1 MNIKN
6 CGYVRINS
14 YFYKK
19 LISTIMKRYFNHFL
33 FAIVMVAVAVTSCT
47 NYPSDKY
54 YKSIPDEFDAMCMRA
69 INEWKV
75 PGMAVAVVKDG
86 EVVFM
91 KGYGKAHLGD
101 SLTSPVDVTPQTQ
114 FVIASTSKA
123 FTSGLLANVMD
134 EYPEIKWDAPV
145 INYLPDFK
153 MYDSWVTK
161 NFQVREIM
169 SHHSGF
175 NSYALDDL
183 PPWGYNRDDLYK
195 IYSVLRPT
203 YSFRTKYAYNNSMYT
218 IAAKI
223 IEKYTGKSWDDALIE
238 RIFTPLE
245 MKNSTT
251 GNISFYTAENLAQG
265 YRMRK
270 AEDKDEIVVVPRT
283 DKEDAFAWLSAVAP
297 AGFVISTVEDMANW
311 VKMHLGHGTFN
322 GKEIISRKNH
332 DMLFYPQTI
341 TGSDSTR
348 LTNYAQGWTVEYGL
362 QGRYIRHTGLAY
374 GYTALV
380 GMVPDL
386 DLGFVFL
393 TNNGSSSDP
402 QSALGRDLIELY
414 RGNDNPTH
422 FDEYF
427 AEYKEGLFSKDE
439 DEEKEE
445 TTPVAPLSNKAYVGN
460 YTLEPFGT
468 AKVYEKDGTL
478 YFNLRKVDSP
488 LTHKNG
494 NVFTFFAKGSGT
506 FDLTFTVKGNKAQL
520 LTFDIND
527 PVGEFVRK

>member
-1 MNIKN
+1 M
-6 CGYVRINS
+6 
-14 YFYKK
+14 KK
-19 LISTIMKRYFNHFL
+19 LFNF
-33 FAIVMVAVAVTSCT
+33 FAAAVVLVSLAAC
-47 NYPSDKY
+47 NNNPQGKY
-54 YKSIPDEFDAMCMRA
+54 YKSIPDGFDAMCQRA
-69 INEWKV
+69 IDEWKV

-91 KGYGKAHLGD
+91 KGYGNAHLGD
-101 SLTSPVDVTPQTQ
+101 SATAPVPVTPQTQ

-123 FTSGLLANVMD
+123 FTAGLLANVMD
-134 EYPEIKWDAPV
+134 QYPEIKWDAPV

-153 MYDSWVTK
+153 MYDPWVTK

-183 PPWGYNRDDLYK
+183 PPWGYDRDDLYK
-195 IYSVLRPT
+195 IYSVLQPT

-223 IEKYTGKSWDDALIE
+223 IEKYTGKTWDEALIE
-238 RIFTPLE
+238 RIFTPLG

-283 DKEDAFAWLSAVAP
+283 DKDDAFAWLSAVAP

-311 VKMHLGHGTFN
+311 VKMHLNHGTFN
-322 GKEIISRKNH
+322 GQEIISRKNH
-332 DMLFYPQTI
+332 DMLWYPQTI

-348 LTNYAQGWTVEYGL
+348 LTNYAQGWTVEFGE

-380 GMVPDL
+380 GMQPEL
-386 DLGFVFL
+386 NLGFVFL

-414 RGNDNPTH
+414 KGNKSSY

-427 AEYKEGLFSKDE
+427 AEYKEDLFSKDE
-439 DEEKEE
+439 EKAKEE
-445 TTPVAPLSNKAYVGN
+445 ATPVPALANKAYTGN

-468 AKVYEKDGTL
+468 AKVYEKDGEL

-488 LTHKNG
+488 LKHKSG
-494 NVFTFFAKGSGT
+494 NVFTFYAKGSGT
-506 FDLTFTVKGNKAQL
+506 FDLTFTVKGNRAQS
-520 LTFDIND
+520 LTFDIVD

>member
-1 MNIKN
+1 M
-6 CGYVRINS
+6 
-14 YFYKK
+14 KK
-19 LISTIMKRYFNHFL
+19 LFNFFAAAVLLISLAACNNNPKE
-33 FAIVMVAVAVTSCT
+33 
-47 NYPSDKY
+47 KY
-54 YKSIPDEFDAMCMRA
+54 YKSIPDGFDAMCQRA
-69 INEWKV
+69 IDEWKV

-91 KGYGKAHLGD
+91 KGYGNAVMGD
-101 SLTSPVDVTPQTQ
+101 SVTAPVPVTPQTQ

-123 FTSGLLANVMD
+123 FTAGLLANVMD

-153 MYDSWVTK
+153 MYDPWVTK

-183 PPWGYNRDDLYK
+183 PPWGYDRDDLYK
-195 IYSVLRPT
+195 IYSVLQPT

-283 DKEDAFAWLSAVAP
+283 DKDDAFAWLSAVAP

-311 VKMHLGHGTFN
+311 VKMHLNHGTYN
-322 GKEIISRKNH
+322 GKEVISRKNH
-332 DMLFYPQTI
+332 NMLWYPQTI

-348 LTNYAQGWTVEYGL
+348 LTNYAQGWTVEFGE

-380 GMVPDL
+380 GMVPDM

-414 RGNDNPTH
+414 KGNKSDY
-422 FDEYF
+422 FGEYF
-427 AEYKEGLFSKDE
+427 ADYKEDLFSKDE
-439 DEEKEE
+439 PKAKEE
-445 TTPVAPLSNKAYVGN
+445 VTPVAALANKAYVGN

-468 AKVYEKDGTL
+468 AKVYEKDGQL

-488 LTHKNG
+488 LKHKNG

-506 FDLTFTVKGNKAQL
+506 FDLTFTVKGNRAQS
-520 LTFDIND
+520 LTFDIVD

>member
-1 MNIKN
+1 MLRIKQTTNRTMNFFRKLFKASALMAILALAG
-6 CGYVRINS
+6 CNS
-14 YFYKK
+14 
-19 LISTIMKRYFNHFL
+19 N
-33 FAIVMVAVAVTSCT
+33 
-47 NYPSDKY
+47 PSQKY
-54 YKSIPDEFDAMCMRA
+54 YKSIPQEFDAMCQRA
-69 INEWKV
+69 IDEWKV

-86 EVVFM
+86 EVVFL
-91 KGYGKAHLGD
+91 KGFGHAHLGD
-101 SLTSPVDVTPQTQ
+101 STTAPIPVTPQTQ

-145 INYLPDFK
+145 KNYLPDFK
-153 MYDSWVTK
+153 LYDPWVTE

-183 PPWGYNRDDLYK
+183 PTWGYNRDDLYR
-195 IYSVLRPT
+195 IYATVRPT

-223 IEKYTGKSWDDALIE
+223 IEKYTGKSWDDAIAE

-251 GNISFYTAENLAQG
+251 GNKSFYTAENLAQG

-270 AEDKDEIVVVPRT
+270 AEDKDEITVVPRT
-283 DKEDAFAWLSAVAP
+283 DKDHAFAWLSAVAP
-297 AGFVISTVEDMANW
+297 AGFVISTAEDMANW
-311 VKMHLGHGTFN
+311 VKMHLAHGTFN
-322 GKEIISRKNH
+322 GKEVISRKNH
-332 DMLFYPQTI
+332 NMLFYPQTI

-348 LTNYAQGWTVEYGL
+348 LTNYAQGWTVEFGQ

-380 GMVPDL
+380 GLVPDL

-414 RGNDNPTH
+414 RGTNRTTH

-427 AEYKEGLFSKDE
+427 ADYKEDLFAK
-439 DEEKEE
+439 DEEKPAEE
-445 TTPVAPLSNKAYVGN
+445 KTPVAPLANKAYTGN
-460 YTLEPFGT
+460 YYLDVFGT
-468 AKVYEKDGTL
+468 ATIYEKEGNL
-478 YFNLRKVDSP
+478 YFKLKDVDAK
-488 LTHKNG
+488 LEHKNG
-494 NVFTFFAKGSGT
+494 NTFKFFQPGSGT
-506 FDLTFTVKGNKAQL
+506 YDLIFTVKGNRAQS
-520 LTFDIND
+520 LTFDIKD
-527 PVGEFVRK
+527 PVGDFVRK

>member
-1 MNIKN
+1 M
-6 CGYVRINS
+6 
-14 YFYKK
+14 KK
-19 LISTIMKRYFNHFL
+19 LFNFFAAAVLLISLAACNNNPKE
-33 FAIVMVAVAVTSCT
+33 
-47 NYPSDKY
+47 KY
-54 YKSIPDEFDAMCMRA
+54 YKSIPDGFDAMCQRA
-69 INEWKV
+69 IDEWKV

-91 KGYGKAHLGD
+91 KGYGNAVMGD
-101 SLTSPVDVTPQTQ
+101 SVTAPVPVTPQTQ

-123 FTSGLLANVMD
+123 FTAGLLANVMD

-153 MYDSWVTK
+153 MYDPWVTK

-183 PPWGYNRDDLYK
+183 PPWGYDRDDLYK
-195 IYSVLRPT
+195 IYSVLQPT

-223 IEKYTGKSWDDALIE
+223 IEKYTGKTWDDALIE

-283 DKEDAFAWLSAVAP
+283 DKDDAFAWLSAVAP

-311 VKMHLGHGTFN
+311 VKMHLNHGTYN
-322 GKEIISRKNH
+322 GKEVISRKNH
-332 DMLFYPQTI
+332 NMLWYPQTI

-348 LTNYAQGWTVEYGL
+348 LTNYAQGWTIEFGE

-380 GMVPDL
+380 GMVPDM

-414 RGNDNPTH
+414 KGNKSDY
-422 FDEYF
+422 FGEYF
-427 AEYKEGLFSKDE
+427 ADYKEDLFSKD
-439 DEEKEE
+439 DPKAKEE
-445 TTPVAPLSNKAYVGN
+445 VTPVAALANKAYVGN

-468 AKVYEKDGTL
+468 AKVYEKDGQL

-488 LTHKNG
+488 LKHKNG

-506 FDLTFTVKGNKAQL
+506 FDLTFTVKGNRAQS
-520 LTFDIND
+520 LTFDIVD

>member
-1 MNIKN
+1 M
-6 CGYVRINS
+6 
-14 YFYKK
+14 KK
-19 LISTIMKRYFNHFL
+19 LFNFFAAAVLLISLAACSNNPKE
-33 FAIVMVAVAVTSCT
+33 
-47 NYPSDKY
+47 KY
-54 YKSIPDEFDAMCMRA
+54 YKSIPDGFDAMCQRA
-69 INEWKV
+69 IDEWKV

-91 KGYGKAHLGD
+91 KGYGNAVMGD
-101 SLTSPVDVTPQTQ
+101 SVTAPVPVTPQTQ

-123 FTSGLLANVMD
+123 FTAGLLANVMD

-153 MYDSWVTK
+153 MYDPWVTK

-183 PPWGYNRDDLYK
+183 PPWGYDRDDLYK
-195 IYSVLRPT
+195 IYSVLQPT

-283 DKEDAFAWLSAVAP
+283 DKDDAFAWLSAVAP

-311 VKMHLGHGTFN
+311 VKMHLNHGTYN
-322 GKEIISRKNH
+322 GKEVISRKNH
-332 DMLFYPQTI
+332 NMLWYPQTI

-348 LTNYAQGWTVEYGL
+348 LTNYAQGWTVEFGE

-380 GMVPDL
+380 GMVPDM

-414 RGNDNPTH
+414 KGNKSDY
-422 FDEYF
+422 FGEYF
-427 AEYKEGLFSKDE
+427 EDYKEDLFSKDE
-439 DEEKEE
+439 PKDKKEV
-445 TTPVAPLSNKAYVGN
+445 TPVAALANKAYVGN

-468 AKVYEKDGTL
+468 AKVYEKDGQL

-488 LTHKNG
+488 LKHKNG

-506 FDLTFTVKGNKAQL
+506 FDLTFTVKGNRAQS
-520 LTFDIND
+520 LTFDIVD

>member
-1 MNIKN
+1 MTM
-6 CGYVRINS
+6 
-14 YFYKK
+14 KK
-19 LISTIMKRYFNHFL
+19 LL
-33 FAIVMVAVAVTSCT
+33 FCQAKLLSVLFVAVLISACG
-47 NYPSDKY
+47 NAPKY
-54 YKSIPDEFDAMCMRA
+54 NKSIPAGFDALCQRA
-69 INEWKV
+69 IDEWKV

-91 KGYGKAHLGD
+91 KGYGNARLGD
-101 SLTSPVDVTPQTQ
+101 SLNAPVPVTPQTQ

-145 INYLPDFK
+145 KKYLPDFK
-153 MYDSWVTK
+153 MYDPWVTE

-175 NSYALDDL
+175 NAYALDDL
-183 PPWGYNRDDLYK
+183 PTWGYDRDDLYR
-195 IYSVLRPT
+195 IYSVLQPT

-218 IAAKI
+218 ISAKI
-223 IEKYTGKSWDDALIE
+223 IEKYTGKSWDEAIAE

-251 GNISFYTAENLAQG
+251 GNVSFYTAENLAQG

-270 AEDKDEIVVVPRT
+270 AEDKNEIEVVPRT
-283 DKEDAFAWLSAVAP
+283 DKDDAFAWLSAVAP

-311 VKMHLGHGTFN
+311 VKMHLNHGTFN
-322 GKEIISRKNH
+322 GKQIISRENH

-380 GMVPDL
+380 GLHPEL
-386 DLGFVFL
+386 NLGFVFL

-402 QSALGRDLIELY
+402 QSAIGRDLIELY
-414 RGNDNPTH
+414 KGNAPHH
-422 FDEYF
+422 FDEYL
-427 AEYKEGLFSKDE
+427 ADYLEDLFGEEKDE
-439 DEEKEE
+439 KKPEE
-445 TTPVAPLSNKAYVGN
+445 TPVAALANKAYVGN

-468 AKVYEKDGTL
+468 AKVYEKDGSL
-478 YFNLRKVDSP
+478 YFNLRKVDAQ
-488 LTHKNG
+488 LEHKNG
-494 NVFTFFAKGSGT
+494 NVFKFYQPGSGT
-506 FDLTFTVKGNKAQL
+506 FDLTFTVKGGRAQS
-520 LTFDIND
+520 LTFNIND
-527 PVGEFVRK
+527 PVGEFVRR

>member
-1 MNIKN
+1 M
-6 CGYVRINS
+6 
-14 YFYKK
+14 KK
-19 LISTIMKRYFNHFL
+19 LFNFFAAAVLLISLAACNNNPKE
-33 FAIVMVAVAVTSCT
+33 
-47 NYPSDKY
+47 KY
-54 YKSIPDEFDAMCMRA
+54 YKSIPDGFDAMCQRA
-69 INEWKV
+69 IDEWKV

-91 KGYGKAHLGD
+91 KGYGNAVMGD
-101 SLTSPVDVTPQTQ
+101 SVTAPVPVTPQTQ

-123 FTSGLLANVMD
+123 FTAGFLANVMD

-153 MYDSWVTK
+153 MYDPWVTK

-183 PPWGYNRDDLYK
+183 PPWGYDRDDLYK
-195 IYSVLRPT
+195 IYSVLQPT

-283 DKEDAFAWLSAVAP
+283 DKDDAFAWLSAVAP

-311 VKMHLGHGTFN
+311 VKMHLNHGTYN
-322 GKEIISRKNH
+322 GKEVISRKNH
-332 DMLFYPQTI
+332 NMLWYPQTI

-348 LTNYAQGWTVEYGL
+348 LTNYAQGWTVEFGE

-380 GMVPDL
+380 GMVPDM

-414 RGNDNPTH
+414 KGNKSDY
-422 FDEYF
+422 FGEYF
-427 AEYKEGLFSKDE
+427 ADYKEDLFSKDE
-439 DEEKEE
+439 PKAKEE
-445 TTPVAPLSNKAYVGN
+445 VTPVAALANKAYVGN

-468 AKVYEKDGTL
+468 AKVYEKDGQL

-488 LTHKNG
+488 LKHKNG

-506 FDLTFTVKGNKAQL
+506 FDLTFTVKGNRAQS
-520 LTFDIND
+520 LTFDIVD

>member
-1 MNIKN
+1 M
-6 CGYVRINS
+6 
-14 YFYKK
+14 KK
-19 LISTIMKRYFNHFL
+19 LFNFFAAAVLLISLAACSNNPKE
-33 FAIVMVAVAVTSCT
+33 
-47 NYPSDKY
+47 KY
-54 YKSIPDEFDAMCMRA
+54 YKSIPDGFDAMCQRA
-69 INEWKV
+69 IDEWKV

-91 KGYGKAHLGD
+91 KGYGNAVMGD
-101 SLTSPVDVTPQTQ
+101 SVTAPVPVTPQTQ

-123 FTSGLLANVMD
+123 FTAGLLANVMD

-153 MYDSWVTK
+153 MYDPWVTK

-183 PPWGYNRDDLYK
+183 PPWGYDRDDLYK
-195 IYSVLRPT
+195 IYSVLQPT

-283 DKEDAFAWLSAVAP
+283 DKDDAFAWLSAVAP

-311 VKMHLGHGTFN
+311 VKMHLNHGTYN
-322 GKEIISRKNH
+322 GKEVISRKNH
-332 DMLFYPQTI
+332 NMLWYPQTI

-348 LTNYAQGWTVEYGL
+348 LTNYAQGWTVEFGE

-380 GMVPDL
+380 GMVPDM

-414 RGNDNPTH
+414 KGNKSDY
-422 FDEYF
+422 FGEYF
-427 AEYKEGLFSKDE
+427 ADYKEDLFSKDE
-439 DEEKEE
+439 PKAKEE
-445 TTPVAPLSNKAYVGN
+445 VTPVAALANKAYVGN

-468 AKVYEKDGTL
+468 AKVYEKDGQL

-488 LTHKNG
+488 LKHKNG

-506 FDLTFTVKGNKAQL
+506 FDLTFTVKGNRAQS
-520 LTFDIND
+520 LTFDIVD

>member
-1 MNIKN
+1 MKN
-6 CGYVRINS
+6 FC
-14 YFYKK
+14 KK
-19 LISTIMKRYFNHFL
+19 SLYAIAL
-33 FAIVMVAVAVTSCT
+33 VVFAITTSC
-47 NYPSDKY
+47 NSNPSQKY
-54 YKSIPDEFDAMCMRA
+54 YQSIPDEFDAMCQRA
-69 INEWKV
+69 IDEWKV

-86 EVVFM
+86 EVVFL
-91 KGYGKAHLGD
+91 KGFGKAHLGD
-101 SLTSPVDVTPQTQ
+101 SITAPVDVTAQTQ

-134 EYPEIKWDAPV
+134 QYPEIKWDAPV
-145 INYLPDFK
+145 VDYLPDFK
-153 MYDSWVTK
+153 LYDPWVTR

-183 PPWGYNRDDLYK
+183 PPWGYTRDDLYH
-195 IYSVLRPT
+195 IYAHVKPS

-238 RIFTPLE
+238 RIFTPLD

-251 GNISFYTAENLAQG
+251 GNIAYFTAENLAQG

-270 AEDKDEIVVVPRT
+270 AEDKDEIIVVPRT
-283 DKEDAFAWLSAVAP
+283 DKEHAFAWLSAVAP
-297 AGFVISTVEDMANW
+297 AGFVISTAEDMANW
-311 VKMHLGHGTFN
+311 IKMHLNNGTFN

-332 DMLFYPQTI
+332 KMLFYPQTI
-341 TGSDSTR
+341 TSSDSTR
-348 LTNYAQGWTVEYGL
+348 LTNYAQGWTIEHGL

-380 GMVPDL
+380 GLVPDL
-386 DLGFVFL
+386 NLGFVFL

-414 RGNDNPTH
+414 RGNKNPGH

-427 AEYKEGLFSKDE
+427 ADYKEGLFAKDE
-439 DEEKEE
+439 EEEKEE
-445 TTPVAPLSNKAYVGN
+445 TTPAAPLANRAYVGN
-460 YTLEPFGT
+460 YHLDAFGT
-468 AKVYEKDGTL
+468 AKVYQKNDTL

-488 LTHKNG
+488 LKHKDG
-494 NVFTFFAKGSGT
+494 NTFTFYAAGSGT
-506 FDLTFTVKGNKAQL
+506 FDLTFTVKGNKAQS
-520 LTFDIND
+520 LTFDIVD
-527 PVGEFVRK
+527 PIEEFVRK

>member
-1 MNIKN
+1 M
-6 CGYVRINS
+6 
-14 YFYKK
+14 KK
-19 LISTIMKRYFNHFL
+19 LFNFFAAAVLLISLAACNNNPKE
-33 FAIVMVAVAVTSCT
+33 
-47 NYPSDKY
+47 KY
-54 YKSIPDEFDAMCMRA
+54 YKSIPDGFDAMCQRA
-69 INEWKV
+69 IDEWKV

-91 KGYGKAHLGD
+91 KGYGNAVMGD
-101 SLTSPVDVTPQTQ
+101 SVTAPVPVTPQTQ

-123 FTSGLLANVMD
+123 FTAGLLANVMD

-153 MYDSWVTK
+153 MYDPWVTK

-183 PPWGYNRDDLYK
+183 PPWGYDRDDLYK
-195 IYSVLRPT
+195 IYSVLQTT

-270 AEDKDEIVVVPRT
+270 AEDKD
-283 DKEDAFAWLSAVAP
+283 DAFAWLSAVAP

-311 VKMHLGHGTFN
+311 VKMHLNHGTYN
-322 GKEIISRKNH
+322 GKEVISRKNH
-332 DMLFYPQTI
+332 NMLWYPQTI

-348 LTNYAQGWTVEYGL
+348 LTNYAQGWTVEFGE

-380 GMVPDL
+380 GMVPDM

-414 RGNDNPTH
+414 KGNKSDY
-422 FDEYF
+422 FGEYF
-427 AEYKEGLFSKDE
+427 ADYKEDLFSKDE
-439 DEEKEE
+439 PKAKEE
-445 TTPVAPLSNKAYVGN
+445 VTPVAALANKAYVGN

-468 AKVYEKDGTL
+468 AKVYEKDGQL

-488 LTHKNG
+488 LKHKNG

-506 FDLTFTVKGNKAQL
+506 FDLTFTVKGNRAQS
-520 LTFDIND
+520 LTFDIVD

>member
-1 MNIKN
+1 M
-6 CGYVRINS
+6 
-14 YFYKK
+14 KK
-19 LISTIMKRYFNHFL
+19 LFNFFAAAVLLISLAACNNNPKE
-33 FAIVMVAVAVTSCT
+33 
-47 NYPSDKY
+47 KY
-54 YKSIPDEFDAMCMRA
+54 YKSIPDGFDAMCQRA
-69 INEWKV
+69 IDEWKV

-91 KGYGKAHLGD
+91 KGYGNAVMGD
-101 SLTSPVDVTPQTQ
+101 SVTAPVPVTPKTQ

-123 FTSGLLANVMD
+123 FTAGLLANVMD

-153 MYDSWVTK
+153 MYDPWVTK

-183 PPWGYNRDDLYK
+183 PPWGYDRDDLYK
-195 IYSVLRPT
+195 IYSVLQPT

-283 DKEDAFAWLSAVAP
+283 DKDDAFAWLSAVAP

-311 VKMHLGHGTFN
+311 VKMHLNHGTYN
-322 GKEIISRKNH
+322 GKEVISRKNH
-332 DMLFYPQTI
+332 NMLWYPQTI

-348 LTNYAQGWTVEYGL
+348 LTNYAQGWTVEFGE

-380 GMVPDL
+380 GMVPDM

-414 RGNDNPTH
+414 KGNKSDY
-422 FDEYF
+422 FGEYF
-427 AEYKEGLFSKDE
+427 ADYKEDLFSKDE
-439 DEEKEE
+439 PKAKEE
-445 TTPVAPLSNKAYVGN
+445 VTPVAALANKAYVGN

-468 AKVYEKDGTL
+468 AKVYEKDGQL

-488 LTHKNG
+488 LKHKNG

-506 FDLTFTVKGNKAQL
+506 FDLTFTVKGNRAQS
-520 LTFDIND
+520 LTFDIVD

>member
-1 MNIKN
+1 M
-6 CGYVRINS
+6 
-14 YFYKK
+14 KK
-19 LISTIMKRYFNHFL
+19 LFNFFAAAVLLISLAACNNNPKE
-33 FAIVMVAVAVTSCT
+33 
-47 NYPSDKY
+47 KY
-54 YKSIPDEFDAMCMRA
+54 YKSIPDGFDAMCQRA
-69 INEWKV
+69 IDEWKV

-91 KGYGKAHLGD
+91 KGYGNAVMGD
-101 SLTSPVDVTPQTQ
+101 SVTAPVPVTPQTQ

-123 FTSGLLANVMD
+123 FTAGLLANVMD

-153 MYDSWVTK
+153 MYDPWVTK

-183 PPWGYNRDDLYK
+183 PPWGYDRDDLYK
-195 IYSVLRPT
+195 IYSVLQPT

-223 IEKYTGKSWDDALIE
+223 IEKYTGKTWDDALIE

-283 DKEDAFAWLSAVAP
+283 DKDDAFAWLSAVAP

-311 VKMHLGHGTFN
+311 VKMHLNHGTYN
-322 GKEIISRKNH
+322 GKEVISRKNH
-332 DMLFYPQTI
+332 NMLWYPQTI

-348 LTNYAQGWTVEYGL
+348 LTNYAQGWTVEFGE

-380 GMVPDL
+380 GMVPDM

-414 RGNDNPTH
+414 KGNKSDY
-422 FDEYF
+422 FGEYF
-427 AEYKEGLFSKDE
+427 ADYKEDLFSKDE
-439 DEEKEE
+439 PKAKEE
-445 TTPVAPLSNKAYVGN
+445 VTPVAALANKAYVGN

-468 AKVYEKDGTL
+468 AKVYEKDGQL

-488 LTHKNG
+488 LKHKNG

-506 FDLTFTVKGNKAQL
+506 FDLTFTVKGNRAQS
-520 LTFDIND
+520 LTFDIVD

>member
-1 MNIKN
+1 M
-6 CGYVRINS
+6 
-14 YFYKK
+14 KK
-19 LISTIMKRYFNHFL
+19 LFNFFAAAVLLISLAACNNNPKE
-33 FAIVMVAVAVTSCT
+33 
-47 NYPSDKY
+47 KY
-54 YKSIPDEFDAMCMRA
+54 YKSIPDGFDAMCQRA
-69 INEWKV
+69 IDEWKV

-91 KGYGKAHLGD
+91 KGYGNAVMGD
-101 SLTSPVDVTPQTQ
+101 SVTAPVPVTPQTQ

-123 FTSGLLANVMD
+123 FTAGLLANVMD

-153 MYDSWVTK
+153 MYDPWVTK

-183 PPWGYNRDDLYK
+183 PPWGYDRDDLYK
-195 IYSVLRPT
+195 IYSVLQPT

-283 DKEDAFAWLSAVAP
+283 DKDDAFAWLSAVAP

-311 VKMHLGHGTFN
+311 VKMHLNHGTYN
-322 GKEIISRKNH
+322 GKEVISRKNH
-332 DMLFYPQTI
+332 NMLWYPQTI

-348 LTNYAQGWTVEYGL
+348 LTNYAQGWTVEFGE

-380 GMVPDL
+380 GMVPDM

-414 RGNDNPTH
+414 KGNKSDY
-422 FDEYF
+422 FGEYF
-427 AEYKEGLFSKDE
+427 EDYKEDLFSKDE
-439 DEEKEE
+439 PKAKEE
-445 TTPVAPLSNKAYVGN
+445 VTPVAALANKAYVGN

-468 AKVYEKDGTL
+468 AKVYEKDGQL

-488 LTHKNG
+488 LKHKNG

-506 FDLTFTVKGNKAQL
+506 FDLTFTVKGNRAQS
-520 LTFDIND
+520 LTFDIVD

>member
-1 MNIKN
+1 M
-6 CGYVRINS
+6 
-14 YFYKK
+14 KK
-19 LISTIMKRYFNHFL
+19 LFNFFAAAVLLISLAACNNNPKE
-33 FAIVMVAVAVTSCT
+33 
-47 NYPSDKY
+47 KY
-54 YKSIPDEFDAMCMRA
+54 YKSIPDGFDAMCQRA
-69 INEWKV
+69 IDEWKV

-91 KGYGKAHLGD
+91 KGYGNAVMGD
-101 SLTSPVDVTPQTQ
+101 SVTAPVPVTPQTQ

-123 FTSGLLANVMD
+123 FTAGRLANVMD

-153 MYDSWVTK
+153 MYDPWVTK
-161 NFQVREIM
+161 NFQVMEIM

-183 PPWGYNRDDLYK
+183 PPWGYDRDDLYK
-195 IYSVLRPT
+195 IYSVLQPT

-270 AEDKDEIVVVPRT
+270 AEAKDEIVVVPRT
-283 DKEDAFAWLSAVAP
+283 DKDDAFAWLSAVAP

-311 VKMHLGHGTFN
+311 VKMHLNHGTYN
-322 GKEIISRKNH
+322 GKEVISRKNH
-332 DMLFYPQTI
+332 NMLWYPQTI

-348 LTNYAQGWTVEYGL
+348 LTNYAQGWTVEFGE

-380 GMVPDL
+380 GMVPDM

-414 RGNDNPTH
+414 KGNKSDY
-422 FDEYF
+422 FGEYF
-427 AEYKEGLFSKDE
+427 ADYKEDLFSKDE
-439 DEEKEE
+439 PKAKEE
-445 TTPVAPLSNKAYVGN
+445 VTPVAALANKAYVGN

-468 AKVYEKDGTL
+468 AKVYEKDGQL

-488 LTHKNG
+488 LKHKNG

-506 FDLTFTVKGNKAQL
+506 FDLTFTVKGNRAQS
-520 LTFDIND
+520 LTFDIVD

>member
-1 MNIKN
+1 M
-6 CGYVRINS
+6 
-14 YFYKK
+14 KK
-19 LISTIMKRYFNHFL
+19 LFNFFAAALLLISLAACNNNPKE
-33 FAIVMVAVAVTSCT
+33 
-47 NYPSDKY
+47 KY
-54 YKSIPDEFDAMCMRA
+54 YKSIPDGFDAMCQRA
-69 INEWKV
+69 IDEWKV

-91 KGYGKAHLGD
+91 KGYGNAVMGD
-101 SLTSPVDVTPQTQ
+101 SVTAPVPVTPQTQ

-123 FTSGLLANVMD
+123 FTAGLLANVMD

-153 MYDSWVTK
+153 MYDPWVTK

-183 PPWGYNRDDLYK
+183 PPWGYDRDDLYK
-195 IYSVLRPT
+195 IYSVLQPT

-283 DKEDAFAWLSAVAP
+283 DKDDAFAWLSAVAP

-311 VKMHLGHGTFN
+311 VKMHLNHGTYN
-322 GKEIISRKNH
+322 GKEVISRKNH
-332 DMLFYPQTI
+332 NMLWYPQTI

-348 LTNYAQGWTVEYGL
+348 LTNYAQGWTVEFGE

-380 GMVPDL
+380 GMVPDM

-414 RGNDNPTH
+414 KGNKSDY
-422 FDEYF
+422 FGEYF
-427 AEYKEGLFSKDE
+427 ADYKEDLFSKDE
-439 DEEKEE
+439 PKAKEE
-445 TTPVAPLSNKAYVGN
+445 VTPVAALANKAYDGN

-468 AKVYEKDGTL
+468 AKVYEKDGQL

-488 LTHKNG
+488 LKHKNG

-506 FDLTFTVKGNKAQL
+506 FDLTFTVKGNHAQS
-520 LTFDIND
+520 LTFDIVD

>member
-1 MNIKN
+1 M
-6 CGYVRINS
+6 
-14 YFYKK
+14 KK
-19 LISTIMKRYFNHFL
+19 LFNFFAAAVLLISLAACNNNPKE
-33 FAIVMVAVAVTSCT
+33 
-47 NYPSDKY
+47 KY
-54 YKSIPDEFDAMCMRA
+54 YKSIPDGFDAMCQRA
-69 INEWKV
+69 IDEWKV

-91 KGYGKAHLGD
+91 KGYGNAVMGD
-101 SLTSPVDVTPQTQ
+101 SVTAPVPVTPQTQ

-123 FTSGLLANVMD
+123 FTAGLQANVMD

-153 MYDSWVTK
+153 MYDPWVTK

-183 PPWGYNRDDLYK
+183 PPWGYDRDDLYK
-195 IYSVLRPT
+195 IYSVLQPT

-283 DKEDAFAWLSAVAP
+283 DKDDAFAWLSAVAP

-311 VKMHLGHGTFN
+311 VKMHLNHGTYN
-322 GKEIISRKNH
+322 GKEVISRKNH
-332 DMLFYPQTI
+332 NMLWYPQTI

-348 LTNYAQGWTVEYGL
+348 LTNYAQGWTVEFGE

-380 GMVPDL
+380 GMVPDM

-414 RGNDNPTH
+414 KGNKSDY
-422 FDEYF
+422 FGEYF
-427 AEYKEGLFSKDE
+427 ADYKEDLFSKDE
-439 DEEKEE
+439 PKAKEE
-445 TTPVAPLSNKAYVGN
+445 VTPVAALANKAYIGN

-468 AKVYEKDGTL
+468 AKVYEKDGQL

-488 LTHKNG
+488 LKHKNG

-506 FDLTFTVKGNKAQL
+506 FDLTFTVKGNCAQS
-520 LTFDIND
+520 LTFDIVD

>member
-1 MNIKN
+1 MNKLFKALLSVCVIAVLASCN
-6 CGYVRINS
+6 CNG
-14 YFYKK
+14 
-19 LISTIMKRYFNHFL
+19 
-33 FAIVMVAVAVTSCT
+33 
-47 NYPSDKY
+47 PEKY
-54 YKSIPDEFDAMCMRA
+54 YKSIPKGFDALCQRA
-69 INEWKV
+69 IDEWKV

-91 KGYGKAHLGD
+91 KGYGMANLGD
-101 SLTSPVDVTPQTQ
+101 SLTEAVPVTPQTQ

-123 FTSGLLANVMD
+123 FTAGLLANVMD

-145 INYLPDFK
+145 KNYLSDFK
-153 MYDSWVTK
+153 MYDPWVTE

-183 PPWGYNRDDLYK
+183 PTWGYNRDDLYR
-195 IYSVLRPT
+195 IYSVLQPT

-218 IAAKI
+218 ISAKI
-223 IEKYTGKSWDDALIE
+223 IEKYTGKSWDDALVE

-270 AEDKDEIVVVPRT
+270 AEGKDEIEVVPRT
-283 DKEDAFAWLSAVAP
+283 DKDDAFAWLSAVAP

-311 VKMHLGHGTFN
+311 VKMHLDHGTFN
-322 GKEIISRKNH
+322 GKEVISRKNH

-348 LTNYAQGWTVEYGL
+348 LTNYAQGWTVEFGE

-380 GMVPDL
+380 GLHPEL
-386 DLGFVFL
+386 NLGFVFL

-414 RGNDNPTH
+414 KGNRDTDY
-422 FDEYF
+422 FGEYL
-427 AEYKEGLFSKDE
+427 ADYLEGLFSKDE
-439 DEEKEE
+439 DEKKEE
-445 TTPVAPLSNKAYVGN
+445 ETPVAPLANKAYVGN

-468 AKVYEKDGTL
+468 AKVYEKDGNL
-478 YFNLRKVDSP
+478 YFNLCKVDAQ
-488 LTHKNG
+488 LKHKNG
-494 NVFTFFAKGSGT
+494 NVFKFHQPGSGT
-506 FDLTFTVKGNKAQL
+506 FDLTFTVKGGKAQS

-527 PVGEFVRK
+527 PVGEFKRR

>member
-1 MNIKN
+1 M
-6 CGYVRINS
+6 
-14 YFYKK
+14 KK
-19 LISTIMKRYFNHFL
+19 LFNFFAAAVLLISLAACNNNPKE
-33 FAIVMVAVAVTSCT
+33 
-47 NYPSDKY
+47 KY
-54 YKSIPDEFDAMCMRA
+54 YKSIPDGFDAMCQRA
-69 INEWKV
+69 IDEWKV

-91 KGYGKAHLGD
+91 KGYGNAVMGD
-101 SLTSPVDVTPQTQ
+101 SVTAPVPVTPQTQ

-123 FTSGLLANVMD
+123 FTAGLLANVMD

-153 MYDSWVTK
+153 MYDPWVTK

-183 PPWGYNRDDLYK
+183 PPWGYDRDDLYK
-195 IYSVLRPT
+195 IYSVLQPT

-283 DKEDAFAWLSAVAP
+283 DKDDAFAWLSAVAP

-311 VKMHLGHGTFN
+311 VKMHLNHGTYN
-322 GKEIISRKNH
+322 GKEVISRKNH
-332 DMLFYPQTI
+332 NMLWYPQTI

-348 LTNYAQGWTVEYGL
+348 LTNYAQGWTVEFGE

-380 GMVPDL
+380 GMVPDM

-414 RGNDNPTH
+414 KGNKSDY
-422 FDEYF
+422 FGEYF
-427 AEYKEGLFSKDE
+427 ADYKEDLFSKDE
-439 DEEKEE
+439 PKTKEE
-445 TTPVAPLSNKAYVGN
+445 VTPVAALANKAYVGN

-468 AKVYEKDGTL
+468 AKVYEKDGQL

-488 LTHKNG
+488 LKHKNG

-506 FDLTFTVKGNKAQL
+506 FDLTFTVKGNRAQS
-520 LTFDIND
+520 LTFDIVD

>member
-1 MNIKN
+1 M
-6 CGYVRINS
+6 
-14 YFYKK
+14 KK
-19 LISTIMKRYFNHFL
+19 LFNFFAAAVLLISLAACNNNPKE
-33 FAIVMVAVAVTSCT
+33 
-47 NYPSDKY
+47 KY
-54 YKSIPDEFDAMCMRA
+54 YKSIPDGFDAMCQRA
-69 INEWKV
+69 IDEWKV

-91 KGYGKAHLGD
+91 KGYGNAVMGD
-101 SLTSPVDVTPQTQ
+101 SVTAPVPVTPQTQ

-123 FTSGLLANVMD
+123 FTAGLLANVMD

-153 MYDSWVTK
+153 MYDPWVTK

-183 PPWGYNRDDLYK
+183 PPWGYDRDDLYK
-195 IYSVLRPT
+195 IYSVLQPT

-270 AEDKDEIVVVPRT
+270 AEDKDEIIVVPRT
-283 DKEDAFAWLSAVAP
+283 DKDDAFAWLSAVAP

-311 VKMHLGHGTFN
+311 VKMHLNHGTYN
-322 GKEIISRKNH
+322 GKEVISRKNH
-332 DMLFYPQTI
+332 NMLWYPQTI

-348 LTNYAQGWTVEYGL
+348 LTNYAQGWTVEFGE

-380 GMVPDL
+380 GMVPDM

-414 RGNDNPTH
+414 KGNKSDY
-422 FDEYF
+422 FGEYF
-427 AEYKEGLFSKDE
+427 ADYKEDLFSKDE
-439 DEEKEE
+439 PKAKEE
-445 TTPVAPLSNKAYVGN
+445 VTPVAALANKAYVGN

-468 AKVYEKDGTL
+468 AKVYEKDGQL

-488 LTHKNG
+488 LKHKNG

-506 FDLTFTVKGNKAQL
+506 FDLTFTVKGNRAQS
-520 LTFDIND
+520 LTFDIVD

>member
-1 MNIKN
+1 MKTVSNFFEKALCGLCLVALLCACN
-6 CGYVRINS
+6 CNS
-14 YFYKK
+14 
-19 LISTIMKRYFNHFL
+19 
-33 FAIVMVAVAVTSCT
+33 
-47 NYPSDKY
+47 KY
-54 YKSIPDEFDAMCMRA
+54 NKSIPKEFDALCQRA
-69 INEWKV
+69 IDEWKV

-91 KGYGKAHLGD
+91 KGYGVAKKAD
-101 SLTSPVDVTPQTQ
+101 SLNGAIPVTPQTQ

-145 INYLPDFK
+145 KEYLPDFK
-153 MYDSWVTK
+153 MYDPWVTE

-183 PPWGYNRDDLYK
+183 PTWGYGRDDLYR
-195 IYSVLRPT
+195 IYSVLQPT

-223 IEKYTGKSWDDALIE
+223 IEKYTGKSWDEALVE

-251 GNISFYTAENLAQG
+251 GNLSFYTAENLAQG

-270 AEDKDEIVVVPRT
+270 AEGKNEIETVPRT
-283 DKEDAFAWLSAVAP
+283 DKDDAFAWLSAVAP

-311 VKMHLGHGTFN
+311 VKMHLNHGTFN

-332 DMLFYPQTI
+332 DMLWYPQTI

-348 LTNYAQGWTVEYGL
+348 LTNYAQGWTVEFGE

-380 GMVPDL
+380 GLHPEL
-386 DLGFVFL
+386 NLGFVFL

-402 QSALGRDLIELY
+402 QSAIGRDLIELY
-414 RGNDNPTH
+414 KGNRNTNY
-422 FDEYF
+422 FDEYL
-427 AEYKEGLFSKDE
+427 ADYLEDLFSE
-439 DEEKEE
+439 DEEEKKEE
-445 TTPVAPLSNKAYVGN
+445 ETPVAPLANKAYVGN

-468 AKVYEKDGTL
+468 AKVYEKDG
-478 YFNLRKVDSP
+478 NLWFSLCKVDSQ
-488 LTHKNG
+488 LQHKNG
-494 NVFTFFAKGSGT
+494 NVFKFHQPGSGT
-506 FDLTFTVKGNKAQL
+506 FDLTFTVKGGKAQS
-520 LTFDIND
+520 LTFNIND
-527 PVGEFVRK
+527 PVGEFVRR

>member
-1 MNIKN
+1 M
-6 CGYVRINS
+6 
-14 YFYKK
+14 KK
-19 LISTIMKRYFNHFL
+19 LFNFFAAAVLLISLAACSNNPKE
-33 FAIVMVAVAVTSCT
+33 
-47 NYPSDKY
+47 KY
-54 YKSIPDEFDAMCMRA
+54 YKSIPDGFDAMCQRA
-69 INEWKV
+69 IDEWKV

-91 KGYGKAHLGD
+91 KGYGNAVMGD
-101 SLTSPVDVTPQTQ
+101 SVTAPVPVTPQTQ

-123 FTSGLLANVMD
+123 FTAGLLANVMD

-153 MYDSWVTK
+153 MYDPWVTK

-183 PPWGYNRDDLYK
+183 PPWGYDRDDLYK
-195 IYSVLRPT
+195 IYSVLQPT

-283 DKEDAFAWLSAVAP
+283 DKDDAFAWLSAVAP

-311 VKMHLGHGTFN
+311 VKMHLNHGTYN
-322 GKEIISRKNH
+322 GKEVISRKNH
-332 DMLFYPQTI
+332 NMLWYPQTI

-348 LTNYAQGWTVEYGL
+348 LTNYAQGWTVEFGE

-380 GMVPDL
+380 GMVPDM

-414 RGNDNPTH
+414 KGNKSDY
-422 FDEYF
+422 FGEYF
-427 AEYKEGLFSKDE
+427 ADYKEDLFSKDE
-439 DEEKEE
+439 PKAKEE
-445 TTPVAPLSNKAYVGN
+445 VTPVAALANKAYVGN

-468 AKVYEKDGTL
+468 AKVYEKDGQL

-488 LTHKNG
+488 LKHKNG

-506 FDLTFTVKGNKAQL
+506 FDLTFTVKGNRAQS
-520 LTFDIND
+520 LTFDIVD
-527 PVGEFVRK
+527 PVGEFIRK

>member
-1 MNIKN
+1 M
-6 CGYVRINS
+6 
-14 YFYKK
+14 KK
-19 LISTIMKRYFNHFL
+19 LFNFFAAAVLLISLAACNNNPKE
-33 FAIVMVAVAVTSCT
+33 
-47 NYPSDKY
+47 KY
-54 YKSIPDEFDAMCMRA
+54 YKSIPDGFDAMCQRA
-69 INEWKV
+69 IDEWKV

-91 KGYGKAHLGD
+91 KGYGNAVMGD
-101 SLTSPVDVTPQTQ
+101 SVTAPVPVTPQTQ

-123 FTSGLLANVMD
+123 FTAGLLANVMD

-153 MYDSWVTK
+153 MYDPWVTK

-183 PPWGYNRDDLYK
+183 PPWGYDRDDLYK
-195 IYSVLRPT
+195 IYSVLQPT

-283 DKEDAFAWLSAVAP
+283 DKDDAFAWLSAVAP

-311 VKMHLGHGTFN
+311 VKMHLNHGTYN
-322 GKEIISRKNH
+322 GKEVISRKNH
-332 DMLFYPQTI
+332 NMLWYPQTI

-348 LTNYAQGWTVEYGL
+348 LTNYAQGWTVEFGE

-380 GMVPDL
+380 GMVPDM

-414 RGNDNPTH
+414 KGNKSDYFT
-422 FDEYF
+422 EYF
-427 AEYKEGLFSKDE
+427 EDYKEDLFSKDE
-439 DEEKEE
+439 PKAKEE
-445 TTPVAPLSNKAYVGN
+445 VTPVAALANKAYVGN

-468 AKVYEKDGTL
+468 AKVYEKDGQL

-488 LTHKNG
+488 LKHKNG

-506 FDLTFTVKGNKAQL
+506 FDLTFTVKGIRAQS
-520 LTFDIND
+520 LTFDIVD

>member
-1 MNIKN
+1 M
-6 CGYVRINS
+6 
-14 YFYKK
+14 KK
-19 LISTIMKRYFNHFL
+19 LYKNYICVVALLSL
-33 FAIVMVAVAVTSCT
+33 FITSC
-47 NYPSDKY
+47 NNNASEKY
-54 YKSIPDEFDAMCMRA
+54 YKSIPDKFDALCQRA
-69 INEWKV
+69 IDEWKV

-86 EVVFM
+86 EIVFL
-91 KGYGKAHLGD
+91 KGFGKAHLGD
-101 SLTSPVDVTPQTQ
+101 STTAPIAVTPQTQ

-134 EYPEIKWDAPV
+134 EYPQIKWDAPV
-145 INYLPDFK
+145 IDYLPDFK
-153 MYDSWVTK
+153 MYDQWVTR

-183 PPWGYNRDDLYK
+183 PPWGYTRDDLYK
-195 IYSVLRPT
+195 IYAHVKPT

-223 IEKYTGKSWDDALIE
+223 IEKYTGKSWDDALVE

-251 GNISFYTAENLAQG
+251 GNLSFYTAENLAQG

-270 AEDKDEIVVVPRT
+270 AEDKDEITVVPRT
-283 DKEDAFAWLSAVAP
+283 DKEHAFAWLSAVAP
-297 AGFVISTVEDMANW
+297 AGFVISTAEDMANW

-380 GMVPDL
+380 GLVPDL

-402 QSALGRDLIELY
+402 QSAIGRDLIEMY
-414 RGNDNPTH
+414 RGNENPGH

-427 AEYKEGLFSKDE
+427 AEYKEGLFKKE
-439 DEEKEE
+439 EEEKPQEK
-445 TTPVAPLSNKAYVGN
+445 TPAAPLANKAYVGN
-460 YTLEPFGT
+460 YYLDAFGT
-468 AKVYEKDGTL
+468 AKVYEKNDTL

-488 LTHKNG
+488 LKHKDG
-494 NVFTFFAKGSGT
+494 NTFTFWAAGSGT
-506 FDLTFTVKGNKAQL
+506 FDLNFTVKGNKATS
-520 LTFDIND
+520 LTFDIVD
-527 PVGEFVRK
+527 PIEEFVRQ

>member
-1 MNIKN
+1 M
-6 CGYVRINS
+6 
-14 YFYKK
+14 KK
-19 LISTIMKRYFNHFL
+19 LFNFFAAAVLLISLAACNNNPKE
-33 FAIVMVAVAVTSCT
+33 
-47 NYPSDKY
+47 KY
-54 YKSIPDEFDAMCMRA
+54 YKSIPDGFDAMCQRA
-69 INEWKV
+69 IDEWKV

-91 KGYGKAHLGD
+91 KGYGNAVMGD
-101 SLTSPVDVTPQTQ
+101 SVTAPVPVTPQTQ

-123 FTSGLLANVMD
+123 FTAGLLANVMD

-153 MYDSWVTK
+153 MYDPWVTK

-183 PPWGYNRDDLYK
+183 PPWGYDRDDLYK
-195 IYSVLRPT
+195 IYSVLQPT

-283 DKEDAFAWLSAVAP
+283 DKDDAFAWLSAVAP

-311 VKMHLGHGTFN
+311 VKMHLNHGTYN
-322 GKEIISRKNH
+322 GKEVISRKNH
-332 DMLFYPQTI
+332 NMLWYPQTI

-348 LTNYAQGWTVEYGL
+348 LTNYAQGWTGEFGE

-380 GMVPDL
+380 GMVPDM

-414 RGNDNPTH
+414 KGNKSDY
-422 FDEYF
+422 FGEYF
-427 AEYKEGLFSKDE
+427 ADYKEDLFSKDE
-439 DEEKEE
+439 PKAKEE
-445 TTPVAPLSNKAYVGN
+445 VTPVAALANKAYVGN

-468 AKVYEKDGTL
+468 AKVYEKDGQL

-488 LTHKNG
+488 LKHKNG

-506 FDLTFTVKGNKAQL
+506 FDLTFTVKGNRAQS
-520 LTFDIND
+520 LTFDIVD

>member
-1 MNIKN
+1 M
-6 CGYVRINS
+6 
-14 YFYKK
+14 KK
-19 LISTIMKRYFNHFL
+19 LFNFFAAAVLLISLAACNNNPKE
-33 FAIVMVAVAVTSCT
+33 
-47 NYPSDKY
+47 KY
-54 YKSIPDEFDAMCMRA
+54 YKSIPDGFDAMCQRA
-69 INEWKV
+69 IDEWKV

-91 KGYGKAHLGD
+91 KGYGNAVMGD
-101 SLTSPVDVTPQTQ
+101 SVTAPVPVTPQTQ

-123 FTSGLLANVMD
+123 FTAGLLANVMD

-153 MYDSWVTK
+153 MYDPWVTK

-183 PPWGYNRDDLYK
+183 PPWGYDRDDLYK
-195 IYSVLRPT
+195 IYSVLQPT

-283 DKEDAFAWLSAVAP
+283 DKDDAFAWLSAVAP

-311 VKMHLGHGTFN
+311 VKMHLNHGTYN
-322 GKEIISRKNH
+322 GKEVISRKNH
-332 DMLFYPQTI
+332 NMLWYPQTI

-348 LTNYAQGWTVEYGL
+348 LTNYAQGWTVEFGE

-380 GMVPDL
+380 GMVPDM

-414 RGNDNPTH
+414 KGNKSDYFT
-422 FDEYF
+422 EYF
-427 AEYKEGLFSKDE
+427 EDYKEDLFSKDE
-439 DEEKEE
+439 PKAKEE
-445 TTPVAPLSNKAYVGN
+445 VTPVAALANKAYVGN

-468 AKVYEKDGTL
+468 AKVYEKDGQL

-488 LTHKNG
+488 LKHKNG

-506 FDLTFTVKGNKAQL
+506 FDLTFTVKGNRAQS
-520 LTFDIND
+520 LTFDIVD

>member
-1 MNIKN
+1 M
-6 CGYVRINS
+6 
-14 YFYKK
+14 KK
-19 LISTIMKRYFNHFL
+19 LFANAANLALAALL
-33 FAIVMVAVAVTSCT
+33 FIATVGC
-47 NYPSDKY
+47 NNNPSEKY
-54 YKSIPDEFDAMCMRA
+54 YQSIPDEFDAMCQRA
-69 INEWKV
+69 IDEWKV

-91 KGYGKAHLGD
+91 KGYGNAVLGD
-101 SLTSPVDVTPQTQ
+101 SVTAPVPVTPQTQ

-123 FTSGLLANVMD
+123 FTAGLLANVMD
-134 EYPEIKWDAPV
+134 QYPEIKWDAPV

-153 MYDSWVTK
+153 MYDPWVTK

-183 PPWGYNRDDLYK
+183 PPWGYDRDDLYK
-195 IYSVLRPT
+195 IYSVLQPT

-223 IEKYTGKSWDDALIE
+223 IEKYTGKTWDEALIE

-270 AEDKDEIVVVPRT
+270 SEDKDEIIVVPRT
-283 DKEDAFAWLSAVAP
+283 DKDDAFAWLSAVAP

-311 VKMHLGHGTFN
+311 VKMHLNHGTFN
-322 GKEIISRKNH
+322 GKEVISRKNH
-332 DMLFYPQTI
+332 NMLWYPQTI

-348 LTNYAQGWTVEYGL
+348 LTNYAQGWTVEFGE

-380 GMVPDL
+380 GMQPEL
-386 DLGFVFL
+386 NLGFVFL

-414 RGNDNPTH
+414 KGNKSDYFT
-422 FDEYF
+422 EYF
-427 AEYKEGLFSKDE
+427 EDYKEDLFSKDE
-439 DEEKEE
+439 PKAKEE
-445 TTPVAPLSNKAYVGN
+445 VTPVAALANKAYVGN

-468 AKVYEKDGTL
+468 AKVYEKDGQL

-488 LTHKNG
+488 LKHKNG

-506 FDLTFTVKGNKAQL
+506 FDLTFTVKGNRAQS
-520 LTFDIND
+520 LTFDIVD

>member
-1 MNIKN
+1 MK
-6 CGYVRINS
+6 
-14 YFYKK
+14 
-19 LISTIMKRYFNHFL
+19 TIITKSIRL
-33 FAIVMVAVAVTSCT
+33 FASCVCLLSVLAGCSSNTSE
-47 NYPSDKY
+47 KY
-54 YKSIPDEFDAMCMRA
+54 YKSIPPQFDQMCQRA
-69 INEWKV
+69 IDEWKV

-91 KGYGKAHLGD
+91 KGYGHAHLGD
-101 SLTSPVDVTPQTQ
+101 SVKAPVPVTPQTQ

-134 EYPEIKWDAPV
+134 ENPEIKWDAPV

-153 MYDSWVTK
+153 LYDKWVNQ

-183 PPWGYNRDDLYK
+183 PTWGYDRDDLYK
-195 IYSVLRPT
+195 IYSVVQPT

-223 IEKYTGKSWDDALIE
+223 IEKYTGKSWDEALVE
-238 RIFTPLE
+238 RIFTPLQ
-245 MKNSTT
+245 MTNSTT
-251 GNISFYTAENLAQG
+251 GNLSFYTAENLAQG
-265 YRMRK
+265 YRMKK
-270 AEDKDEIVVVPRT
+270 AEDKDEIIVVPRT
-283 DKEDAFAWLSAVAP
+283 DKENAFAWLSAVAP
-297 AGFVISTVEDMANW
+297 AGFVISTAEDMANW

-322 GKEIISRKNH
+322 GQEIISRKNH

-348 LTNYAQGWTVEYGL
+348 LTNYAQGWNVEFGE

-380 GMVPDL
+380 GLVPDL

-393 TNNGSSSDP
+393 TNNGSTSDP
-402 QSALGRDLIELY
+402 QSGLGRDLIELY
-414 RGNDNPTH
+414 RGTNRTTH

-427 AEYKEGLFSKDE
+427 AEYKEGLFSKD
-439 DEEKEE
+439 DEKETKE
-445 TTPVAPLSNKAYVGN
+445 APTPVAPLANKAYTGN

-468 AKVYEKDGTL
+468 AKVYEKDGEL
-478 YFNLRKVDSP
+478 YFNLRKVDSK

-494 NVFTFFAKGSGT
+494 NTFTFYEQGSGT
-506 FDLTFTVKGNKAQL
+506 YDLIFTVKGNKAQS

-527 PVGEFVRK
+527 PVGEFIRK

>member
-1 MNIKN
+1 M
-6 CGYVRINS
+6 
-14 YFYKK
+14 KK
-19 LISTIMKRYFNHFL
+19 LFNFFAAAVLLISLAACNNNPKE
-33 FAIVMVAVAVTSCT
+33 
-47 NYPSDKY
+47 KY
-54 YKSIPDEFDAMCMRA
+54 YKSIPDGFDAMCQRA
-69 INEWKV
+69 IDEWKV

-91 KGYGKAHLGD
+91 KGYGNAVMGD
-101 SLTSPVDVTPQTQ
+101 SVTAPVPVTPQTQ

-123 FTSGLLANVMD
+123 FTAGLLANVMD

-153 MYDSWVTK
+153 MYDPWVTK

-183 PPWGYNRDDLYK
+183 PPWGYDRDDLYK
-195 IYSVLRPT
+195 IYSVLQPT

-283 DKEDAFAWLSAVAP
+283 DKDDAFAWLSAVAP

-311 VKMHLGHGTFN
+311 VKMHLNHGTYN
-322 GKEIISRKNH
+322 GKEVISRKNH
-332 DMLFYPQTI
+332 NMLWYPQTI

-348 LTNYAQGWTVEYGL
+348 LTNYAQGWTVEFGE

-380 GMVPDL
+380 GMVPDM

-414 RGNDNPTH
+414 KGNKSDY
-422 FDEYF
+422 FGEYF
-427 AEYKEGLFSKDE
+427 ADYKEDLFSKDE
-439 DEEKEE
+439 PKTKEE
-445 TTPVAPLSNKAYVGN
+445 VTPVAALANKAYVGN

-468 AKVYEKDGTL
+468 AKVYEKDGQL

-488 LTHKNG
+488 LKHKNG

-506 FDLTFTVKGNKAQL
+506 FDLTFTVKGNRAQS
-520 LTFDIND
+520 LTFDIVD
-527 PVGEFVRK
+527 PVGEFVRKYNPEWNKQINI

>member
-1 MNIKN
+1 M
-6 CGYVRINS
+6 
-14 YFYKK
+14 KK
-19 LISTIMKRYFNHFL
+19 LFNFFAAAVLLISLAACNNNPKE
-33 FAIVMVAVAVTSCT
+33 
-47 NYPSDKY
+47 KY
-54 YKSIPDEFDAMCMRA
+54 YKSIPDGFDAMCQRA
-69 INEWKV
+69 IDEWKV

-91 KGYGKAHLGD
+91 KGYGNAVMGD
-101 SLTSPVDVTPQTQ
+101 SVTAPVPVTPQTQ

-123 FTSGLLANVMD
+123 FTAGLLANVMD

-153 MYDSWVTK
+153 MYDPWVTK

-169 SHHSGF
+169 SHHSSF

-183 PPWGYNRDDLYK
+183 PPWGYDRDDLYK
-195 IYSVLRPT
+195 IYSVLQPT

-238 RIFTPLE
+238 RIFTALE

-283 DKEDAFAWLSAVAP
+283 DKDDAFAWLSAVAP

-311 VKMHLGHGTFN
+311 VKMHLNHGTYN
-322 GKEIISRKNH
+322 GKEVISRKNH
-332 DMLFYPQTI
+332 NMLWYPQTI

-348 LTNYAQGWTVEYGL
+348 LTNYAQGWTVEFGE

-380 GMVPDL
+380 GMVPDM

-414 RGNDNPTH
+414 KGNKSDY
-422 FDEYF
+422 FGEYF
-427 AEYKEGLFSKDE
+427 ADYKEDLFSKDE
-439 DEEKEE
+439 PKAKEE
-445 TTPVAPLSNKAYVGN
+445 VTPVAALANKAYVGN

-468 AKVYEKDGTL
+468 AKVYEKDGQL

-488 LTHKNG
+488 LKHKNG

-506 FDLTFTVKGNKAQL
+506 FDLTFTVKGNRAQS
-520 LTFDIND
+520 LTFDIVD